1 MTQILRL
8 LTLVSA
14 CSLGACAQVD
24 GVITRGFASVNG
36 LSLMST
42 FGGVTT
48 DPIPNSSTV
57 QRVRA
62 GGGSAGLE
70 PLQPEE
76 GNVWPAEEGPRATLA
91 NPDEAL
97 RGIPGYQPGSQA
109 GTPLPQRSDT
119 PARRPARGSAAAF
132 EPPPG
137 YVPPSRFEPAPA
149 APLPQT
155 RMPGTSI
162 NTGGTNRTITGSS
175 GVVGTTVGPAGQ
187 SGVLLGRPGEV
198 QILQEPGR
206 PAQQILPRP

>member
-1 MTQILRL
+1 MTRIFRL
-8 LTLVSA
+8 LILASA
-14 CSLGACAQVD
+14 CGLSACTQVD

-36 LSLMST
+36 LSLMSS
-42 FGGVTT
+42 FGGITAA
-48 DPIPNSSTV
+48 PIPNSTTV

-62 GGGSAGLE
+62 GGGNAGLD

-76 GNVWPAEEGPRATLA
+76 GNVWPPEEGPRATLA

-97 RGIPGYQPGSQA
+97 RGIPGYQPGTQA
-109 GTPLPQRSDT
+109 NSPLPQRGES
-119 PARRPARGSAAAF
+119 PARRPARGSDAAF

-137 YVPPSRFEPAPA
+137 YVPPGSTVSAPVVTQ
-149 APLPQT
+149 PQT
-155 RMPGTSI
+155 TMPGSAV

-175 GVVGTTVGPAGQ
+175 GSVSTTMGPAGQ

-206 PAQQILPRP
+206 PAQQILPGR

>member
-1 MTQILRL
+1 MTRIFRL
-8 LTLVSA
+8 LMVVSA
-14 CSLGACAQVD
+14 CGLSACTQAD
-24 GVITRGFASVNG
+24 GLITRGFASVNG

-48 DPIPNSSTV
+48 APIPNSSTV

-62 GGGSAGLE
+62 GGGSAGLD
-70 PLQPEE
+70 PLQPEV

-97 RGIPGYQPGSQA
+97 RGIPGYQPGTEA
-109 GTPLPQRSDT
+109 NAPLPQRAES

-137 YVPPSRFEPAPA
+137 YVPPGSTASAPVVTQ
-149 APLPQT
+149 PQT
-155 RMPGTSI
+155 TMPGSTV

-175 GVVGTTVGPAGQ
+175 GSVSTTMGPSGQ

-198 QILQEPGR
+198 QVLQEPGR
-206 PAQQILPRP
+206 PAQQILPRR